1 MKTKW
6 NALAFTLVMCLGG
19 IIGFRASPNQN
30 LQASEITCVRWVD
43 IPKTDVSLPNAIN
56 IDLQE
61 EKVSFSGNTNNTTV
75 VVKKETVEV
84 PKYVVKEVVKPEYER
99 NFQWENKL
107 LNKVAP
113 LHLQKINVDRNQSS
127 KTVYKGYKLQTSLL
141 EPN

>member
-1 MKTKW
+1 MRKKW
-6 NALAFTLVMCLGG
+6 NALAFMLVMCLGG

-30 LQASEITCVRWVD
+30 LQANEITRIRWVD
-43 IPKTDVSLPNAIN
+43 VPKADVSLPNTIN

-61 EKVSFSGNTNNTTV
+61 DKVSFGGNTENATV
-75 VVKKETVEV
+75 IIKKETVKV
-84 PKYVVKEVVKPEYER
+84 PVVKEVVKTKYER

-113 LHLQKINVDRNQSS
+113 LQLQKINVDRNQSS
-127 KTVYKGYKLQTSLL
+127 KTVYKGYKLYSLL

>member
-6 NALAFTLVMCLGG
+6 NVLAFTLVMCLGG

-30 LQASEITCVRWVD
+30 LQANEITRIRWVD
-43 IPKTDVSLPNAIN
+43 VPKADVSLPNTIN

-61 EKVSFSGNTNNTTV
+61 DKVSFSGNTENATV
-75 VVKKETVEV
+75 IVKKETVKV
-84 PKYVVKEVVKPEYER
+84 PVVKEVIKTKYER

-113 LHLQKINVDRNQSS
+113 LQLQKINVDRN
-127 KTVYKGYKLQTSLL
+127 
-141 EPN
+141 